1 MDELISAFERIINL
15 LDQSEDTIWAN
26 YTVEEAK
33 EILQTELENYKNT
46 QKLSDSGKHQIN
58 FLFLPTSALQEISM
72 DNGWGDEYIK
82 LSNIFD
88 KYL

>member
-46 QKLSDSGKHQIN
+46 HKLSDSGKSNIN
-58 FLFLPTSALQEISM
+58 FLFLPTSALQEISI
-72 DNGWGDEYIK
+72 DNDWGDEYIK

>member
-1 MDELISAFERIINL
+1 MDELISAFERIIDL

-26 YTVEEAK
+26 YTVDEAK
-33 EILQTELENYKNT
+33 EILQTELENYKQT
-46 QKLSDSGKHQIN
+46 QKLSDSGKSRIN